1 MPMTTRGYPYETGAD
16 EPGHS
21 LTGGSNGASPILA
34 QVVDAD
40 VGTIAGRVTTAEG
53 NITALD
59 GRTDTA
65 EADITALDG
74 RVTTNEGNITAVT
87 GDLAEH
93 EAATTAVHGI
103 ADTSAL
109 VVTTDPRLSDDRTPT
124 AHAATHATGGTDPI
138 APGDIGAYPA
148 TGGEVDG
155 DVTLIDNDL
164 TVKKADGLNGWRA
177 RSSGGAV
184 DFDTVGDVV
193 VTAWG
198 GANFTGSETQ
208 RQRWH
213 SGGITYGGVV
223 TFGSTVYTSEQF
235 VHNTDF
241 YAKLGGKNGTL
252 TVQIC
257 GRTET
262 PGAPVTGTWAA
273 GDLIIDSAGALH
285 MCTADGTP
293 GTWT

>member
-1 MPMTTRGYPYETGAD
+1 MLTTTRGYPYETGAD

-53 NITALD
+53 NITTNAANL
-59 GRTDTA
+59 TTHA
-65 EADITALDG
+65 AD
-74 RVTTNEGNITAVT
+74 
-87 GDLAEH
+87 
-93 EAATTAVHGI
+93 TTAVHGI
-103 ADTSAL
+103 ANTANL
-109 VVTTDPRLSDDRTPT
+109 VVTTDPRLTNSRTPT
-124 AHAATHATGGTDPI
+124 AHAASHAAAGSDPVTP
-138 APGDIGAYPA
+138 AAIGAYPA
-148 TGGEVDG
+148 TGGLVGG
-155 DVTLIDNDL
+155 DVTLIDDDL

-193 VTAWG
+193 VTAWS
-198 GANFTGSETQ
+198 GANFTGSETA

-213 SGGITYGGVV
+213 AGGVTYGGVV
-223 TFGSTVYTSEQF
+223 TFGSTVYSSEQF

-241 YAKLGGKNGTL
+241 YMRVGGKNDAEP
-252 TVQIC
+252 VNMC
-257 GRTET
+257 GRMTT
-262 PGAPVTGTWAA
+262 PGAPAAGTWDT
-273 GDLIIDSAGALH
+273 GDVVIDSAGVWHL
-285 MCTADGTP
+285 CTASGTP